1 MFTYGRLTLGNVIIQ
16 STNHVTL
23 AELVGAFHDIE
34 INTFISTADYISDM
48 LESKLLRIQCAHY
61 DNIVLHQNSKVTSTK
76 NS

>member
-16 STNHVTL
+16 STNHVK
-23 AELVGAFHDIE
+23 LVGAFHDIE
-34 INTFISTADYISDM
+34 INTFISTADYISNM
-48 LESKLLRIQCAHY
+48 FESKLLRIQCAHY

>member
-1 MFTYGRLTLGNVIIQ
+1 VGSCHGGTLSFKVQ
-16 STNHVTL
+16 TTL
-23 AELVGAFHDIE
+23 NAELVGPFHDIG

-48 LESKLLRIQCAHY
+48 FESKLLRIQCAHY